1 MNQIDFLNPRN
12 FEGTVFKRMKNIDF
26 GYFIYLVTKYKSLN
40 MIHPNNPLFK
50 YIHHF
55 TPYIPK
61 EKKENKNQELNNKE
75 DNINLEP
82 LDINSIKSKD
92 DIIQFNMKI
101 RDLQRF
107 QRFEV
112 NVINEEYKRK
122 VLYIQKN
129 IRCFLKRI
137 NIIRLIYSIMIRNC
151 LIGLLKIQKF
161 YKKFAF
167 RRDFKINFFTNFILD
182 YRKEK
187 SNFLKKIL
195 YTYEIKLQIKNKIFI
210 NEILK
215 QRNEKA
221 SLIQK
226 YWFNKLFREKVLK
239 VINYERDKYTLLF
252 PYYAKKVQIKI
263 LIDRK
268 LQLFKNYNFKIC
280 PIRKMF
286 ILHIKHSDLQ
296 SKKYYCQLFADN
308 ILFSD
313 VRFPIFQWKDSKIY
327 NIIDFYKKGVE
338 IIEVSENSES
348 EDEEKKEE
356 KQEEKYVSVKLEK
369 KGNFLK
375 KEEII
380 EKIKNEILEE
390 IKEEEDNEDK
400 YDENEE
406 DENIDDKINEK
417 NKENKEKIGEK
428 KELEEKINNNEEKK
442 GNEEIKNKAEENK
455 NNNLKNEESEDE
467 EEEEKKIE
475 DKKIEDKKIE
485 EKKIEDKKE
494 ESEDEEEEES
504 EEDKK
509 VEEKKMEEKKEES
522 EEEEEEDESEEE
534 KKIEEKKEE
543 EKKIEEK
550 KIDEKKLEEK
560 KNMNL
565 KKEESEEEE
574 EEEESEEEK
583 TIEEKKI
590 EEKKEEKKKEESEEE
605 EEESEDES

>member
-195 YTYEIKLQIKNKIFI
+195 YTYEIKLQII
-210 NEILK
+210 
-215 QRNEKA
+215 
-221 SLIQK
+221 
-226 YWFNKLFREKVLK
+226 
-239 VINYERDKYTLLF
+239 
-252 PYYAKKVQIKI
+252 
-263 LIDRK
+263 
-268 LQLFKNYNFKIC
+268 
-280 PIRKMF
+280 
-286 ILHIKHSDLQ
+286 
-296 SKKYYCQLFADN
+296 
-308 ILFSD
+308 
-313 VRFPIFQWKDSKIY
+313 
-327 NIIDFYKKGVE
+327 
-338 IIEVSENSES
+338 
-348 EDEEKKEE
+348 
-356 KQEEKYVSVKLEK
+356 
-369 KGNFLK
+369 
-375 KEEII
+375 
-380 EKIKNEILEE
+380 
-390 IKEEEDNEDK
+390 
-400 YDENEE
+400 
-406 DENIDDKINEK
+406 
-417 NKENKEKIGEK
+417 
-428 KELEEKINNNEEKK
+428 
-442 GNEEIKNKAEENK
+442 
-455 NNNLKNEESEDE
+455 
-467 EEEEKKIE
+467 
-475 DKKIEDKKIE
+475 
-485 EKKIEDKKE
+485 
-494 ESEDEEEEES
+494 
-504 EEDKK
+504 
-509 VEEKKMEEKKEES
+509 
-522 EEEEEEDESEEE
+522 
-534 KKIEEKKEE
+534 
-543 EKKIEEK
+543 
-550 KIDEKKLEEK
+550 
-560 KNMNL
+560 
-565 KKEESEEEE
+565 
-574 EEEESEEEK
+574 
-583 TIEEKKI
+583 
-590 EEKKEEKKKEESEEE
+590 
-605 EEESEDES
+605 